1 MSGAPCLATLLVPFA
16 IASTSDP
23 ATTSVASA
31 DDLPVD
37 PASLLLWNEAVGLVT
52 THESEIWP
60 GYRLAEIPALVTHPK
75 VGEILM
81 RHPAPPAG
89 FVRVTDANGLAAIPA
104 SLRAEPMW
112 IRRGTT
118 VFEIPQETST
128 SLGGVTTLVVSD
140 RKALESAD
148 DAWCLGTVVHEGF
161 HAWAG
166 TRMKMAPSNEID
178 LADFPDLDPDVNAHL
193 ELEGRALE
201 AAVRADAADAADETE
216 EQLVLFL
223 AERLRRRARV
233 PANAIAWEDG
243 NELNEGLATYVEW
256 RAHDLWAK
264 QGVGAPLAAALPK
277 LADKK
282 VFAAHGEQILLKLR
296 NLARGTFNVN
306 GSEFGP
312 ATVRYRG
319 YDFGAALGRAL
330 DRVSG
335 DWKAQVA
342 KGATLTDLLRA
353 ALGAPA
359 DAELAE
365 RADGYEKDTGYAAL
379 VLAKQARVKDA
390 AAERARRI
398 AAVTSG
404 QGTLVVL
411 DFGELSKSGPL
422 LPSSYTPFGI
432 LRVDDHR
439 RMFTMVPVGFVIGT
453 ARIVTP
459 EAPGVIVD
467 EAARTLTT
475 RVDRDAAAL
484 ATALASSSASG
495 HAFADAGL
503 TIESDFVVARE
514 GESAVR
520 ITLKPRETPPKR
532 G

>member
-1 MSGAPCLATLLVPFA
+1 MSGTTGVALLFVSFALAT
-16 IASTSDP
+16 ASGG
-23 ATTSVASA
+23 AA
-31 DDLPVD
+31 DELPVD

-52 THESEIWP
+52 AHEAEIWP

-75 VGEILM
+75 VGEILL

-89 FVRVTDANGLAAIPA
+89 FTKMDFAKEPAIPEA
-104 SLRAEPMW
+104 LRAEPMW

-140 RKALESAD
+140 RKALASAD

-166 TRMKMAPSNEID
+166 TRMKLAPSNELD
-178 LADFPDLDPDVNAHL
+178 LSDFPDLDPEVNAHL
-193 ELEGRALE
+193 ELEERALE
-201 AAVRADAADAADETE
+201 AAVRAETADEAE

-223 AERLRRRARV
+223 AERLRRRARM

-256 RAHDLWAK
+256 RAHDLWGK

-282 VFAAHGEQILLKLR
+282 VFAERGEQILLKLR
-296 NLARGTFNVN
+296 NLARGTFSVN

-330 DRVSG
+330 DRVG
-335 DWKAQVA
+335 ADWKGEVA
-342 KGATLTDLLRA
+342 RGATLTDLLRA

-365 RADGYEKDTGYAAL
+365 RADAFEKEAGYAAL
-379 VLAKQARVKDA
+379 VLAKQAKAKDA
-390 AAERARRI
+390 LAERERRI
-398 AAVTSG
+398 ATVTAG
-404 QGTLVVL
+404 AGTRVVL
-411 DFGELSKSGPL
+411 DFGELSKSGTVSPT
-422 LPSSYTPFGI
+422 SYTPFGI
-432 LRVDDHR
+432 LHVDDHR
-439 RMFTMVPVGFVIGT
+439 RMFFMVPVSFVFG
-453 ARIVTP
+453 AVRIQTP
-459 EAPGVIVD
+459 ESPGVIVD
-467 EAARTLTT
+467 ESARTLTT
-475 RVDRDAAAL
+475 RVALAPEALIEAVTKSDGHELAAAGL
-484 ATALASSSASG
+484 RIDAPHATAT
-495 HAFADAGL
+495 ADGENAIRIAL
-503 TIESDFVVARE
+503 T
-514 GESAVR
+514 GVR
-520 ITLKPRETPPKR
+520 
-532 G
+532 

>member
-1 MSGAPCLATLLVPFA
+1 MSIRTFGIAALLLSLAPGR
-16 IASTSDP
+16 IALSF
-23 ATTSVASA
+23 ATTSSPPAS
-31 DDLPVD
+31 DDLPID
-37 PASLLLWNEAVGLVT
+37 PASLLLWNEAVQLVT
-52 THESEIWP
+52 AHEAEIWP
-60 GYRLAEIPALVTHPK
+60 GYRLAAIPALVTHPK

-89 FVRVTDANGLAAIPA
+89 FVRVTDANGLAAIPE

-166 TRMKMAPSNEID
+166 TRMKMAPSNEMD
-178 LADFPDLDPDVNAHL
+178 LADFPDLDPEVNAHL
-193 ELEGRALE
+193 ELEGRARIALE
-201 AAVRADAADAADETE
+201 NAVRAEAADEAE
-216 EQLVLFL
+216 EQALIFL
-223 AERLRRRARV
+223 AERTRRRAAM
-233 PANAIAWEDG
+233 PANTVAWEDG

-277 LADKK
+277 LADPK

-330 DRVSG
+330 ERVSS

-359 DAELAE
+359 DVELAE
-365 RADGYEKDTGYAAL
+365 RADGYEKEAGYAAL
-379 VLAKQARVKDA
+379 VVAKQARAKDA
-390 AAERARRI
+390 AAERERRI

-404 QGTLVVL
+404 KGTLVVL
-411 DFGELSKSGPL
+411 DFTELSKSGPL

-453 ARIVTP
+453 ARIQTP
-459 EAPGVIVD
+459 ESPGDRRRERAHAHDARRARARAI
-467 EAARTLTT
+467 ASRARTATSRRRDSST
-475 RVDRDAAAL
+475 RRTRGRAGTRTRSD
-484 ATALASSSASG
+484 
-495 HAFADAGL
+495 HARG
-503 TIESDFVVARE
+503 
-514 GESAVR
+514 
-520 ITLKPRETPPKR
+520 KR
-532 G
+532 